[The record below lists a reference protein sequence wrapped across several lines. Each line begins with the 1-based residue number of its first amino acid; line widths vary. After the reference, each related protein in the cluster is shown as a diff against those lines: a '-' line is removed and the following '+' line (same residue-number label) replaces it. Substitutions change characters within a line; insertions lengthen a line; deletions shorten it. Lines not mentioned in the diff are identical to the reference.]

1 MSFKYSYQ
9 NEKFYLA
16 VLVELSFFLCVCL
29 CVQQKKRKKFHK
41 LGAFVSF
48 SSFCFACF

>member
-9 NEKFYLA
+9 NEKFHLA
-16 VLVELSFFLCVCL
+16 VLVELFCVCVCV
-29 CVQQKKRKKFHK
+29 CVQQKKRKNFHK